1 MLQNRLMNSPR
12 LLLSLGVILM
22 LLGIAL
28 PFLMVIQV
36 LESSFFLNFF
46 SWGASVAGLALGT
59 IGFALWSNGRD
70 K

>member
-1 MLQNRLMNSPR
+1 MLQNKLMNSPR

-36 LESSFFLNFF
+36 LGARVAVIARVSSQ
-46 SWGASVAGLALGT
+46 STGRRRVAPRRGIRL
-59 IGFALWSNGRD
+59 R
-70 K
+70 